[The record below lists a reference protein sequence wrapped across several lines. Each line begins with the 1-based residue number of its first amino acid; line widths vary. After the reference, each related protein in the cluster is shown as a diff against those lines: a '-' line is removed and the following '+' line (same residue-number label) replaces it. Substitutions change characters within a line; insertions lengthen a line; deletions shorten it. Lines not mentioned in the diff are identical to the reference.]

1 MDHAALRGE
10 MVDGLVHETK
20 AAVRDDRVAA
30 AMRAVPRHEFVD
42 EGHRAYL
49 DTTLEHRS
57 TSVLA
62 PSVAGR
68 LLSALETGAGDDV
81 LVVGVGVGYTAAV
94 LAEIAGARHVHAVD
108 ISREVVWDARANLAD
123 AGYEEVLVEWGDGAD
138 GLPRYAP
145 FDRVLIEAAAA
156 HPPRALLDQMAAGG
170 RLVLPRGGVDQTLV
184 AVDAESESREEFGP
198 VQFDPLLVEGEQQ
211 DAIERN
217 RTRREEREQAERGRA
232 SAGWEQNWIDWDEYM

>member
-1 MDHAALRGE
+1 MDYATLRGE

-30 AMRAVPRHEFVD
+30 AMRAVSRHEFVD

-49 DTTLEHRS
+49 DTALEHRD

-68 LLSALETGAGDDV
+68 LLSALGAGAGDDV
-81 LVVGVGVGYTAAV
+81 LVVGAGVGYTAAV
-94 LAEIAGARHVHAVD
+94 LAEIAGARHVHAID
-108 ISREVVWDARANLAD
+108 IAREIVFDARANLGD
-123 AGYEEVLVEWGDGAD
+123 AGYGEVLVEWADGAE

-145 FDRVLIEAAAA
+145 YDRVLVEAAAVR
-156 HPPRALLDQMAAGG
+156 PPRVLFEQMAPGG
-170 RLVLPRGGVDQTLV
+170 RLVFPRGSVDQTLV
-184 AVDAESESREEFGP
+184 AVDTRGNVREEFGP

-211 DAIERN
+211 GAIERN
-217 RTRREEREQAERGRA
+217 RTRREEREQARERTRP
-232 SAGWEQNWIDWDEYM
+232 GWEQDWIDWNEYI